1 MSIELQ
7 NAVLTVLNKEPCSTK
22 AILAAVTDFP
32 DRAACST
39 FLGKMYKHGLIKKQ
53 HNSYWKLTNKGIGL
67 LNGMDVE
74 IDTQLDAQPD
84 SHNTQAEPET
94 ARPTDESLPK
104 TMAEPMKIL
113 PNQPEPNTVKPVILS
128 TWPSIDDLQARIPET
143 ASLVIERGAAFF
155 VFANHQF
162 ELTQDGDF
170 EAFSRMTECH
180 IGNVNSEKLLKTGS

>member
-7 NAVLTVLNKEPCSTK
+7 NAVLAVLNKEPCSTK

-53 HNSYWKLTNKGIGL
+53 HNSYWKLTSKGIGL
-67 LNGMDVE
+67 FNGMDVE
-74 IDTQLDAQPD
+74 IDTPPAVEPD
-84 SHNTQAEPET
+84 SAITQTELEAT
-94 ARPTDESLPK
+94 APIDKEELKKLRQARK
-104 TMAEPMKIL
+104 TL
-113 PNQPEPNTVKPVILS
+113 LNQPEPNTQVPVILS
-128 TWPSIDDLQARIPET
+128 TWPSIADLQTRIPET

-162 ELTQDGDF
+162 ELTQEGDF